1 MLTSKMKMLKLALAL
16 SALGV
21 ACAVPATGDVA
32 RRVVDA
38 IVAQNETFFPCDK
51 YGAALMQQAL
61 WEGNAAFPD
70 AMDTRLLLSTRL
82 DACAATPGTSA
93 YDILHRANFTWDHA
107 IGDLKGLF
115 PNAYLERAAYY
126 ETHCSTPYSYD
137 NASDVR
143 VATGAAR
150 RYILSWPVLLPD
162 GAVARLTGGELGP
175 PCKSSS
181 QCQSNVCRNGNCASL
196 TPRYVWGDDTFMGLT
211 GLARLATA
219 MAGDAEWEQHGLAW
233 AGGQLLR
240 LSGYLRDPADGLYL
254 HGYDAAARQLACCKW
269 GRANGWSMMAGAEL
283 LAAYDAVAARH
294 GGAGVNA
301 TQRAAVLALFRAH
314 AAAMRAVQHP
324 TDGRWHQLL
333 NVSSSFLE
341 TSATAMTLYAMATGL
356 RAGWLDVPTYNA
368 TVYAAWAGL
377 ASTVAPDG
385 TVSGICSGCGIKA
398 TPEEYTNHTTTW
410 IKSLNGGLGAV
421 LRAATAMRLLETY
434 GPGEYVDKL

>member
-1 MLTSKMKMLKLALAL
+1 MQQALLL

-38 IVAQNETFFPCDK
+38 IVSQNDTFFPCDK

-181 QCQSNVCRNGNCASL
+181 QCQSNVCRKGNCASL
-196 TPRYVWGDDTFMGLT
+196 TARYVWGDDTFMTSIDDGLRAT
-211 GLARLATA
+211 GAFEALVADEVAWTDHITVGVAVARLATHSA
-219 MAGDAEWEQHGLAW
+219 HR
-233 AGGQLLR
+233 R
-240 LSGYLRDPADGLYL
+240 LEPEVS
-254 HGYDAAARQLACCKW
+254 AAID
-269 GRANGWSMMAGAEL
+269 RALVAEL
-283 LAAYDAVAARH
+283 
-294 GGAGVNA
+294 GA
-301 TQRAAVLALFRAH
+301 
-314 AAAMRAVQHP
+314 P
-324 TDGRWHQLL
+324 TDPLDLAYVTRI
-333 NVSSSFLE
+333 F
-341 TSATAMTLYAMATGL
+341 TTA
-356 RAGWLDVPTYNA
+356 R
-368 TVYAAWAGL
+368 
-377 ASTVAPDG
+377 
-385 TVSGICSGCGIKA
+385 
-398 TPEEYTNHTTTW
+398 
-410 IKSLNGGLGAV
+410 
-421 LRAATAMRLLETY
+421 R
-434 GPGEYVDKL
+434 